1 MRFSSAQ
8 TKVTKKKQE
17 VIQQMKKK
25 RSWFLYNKNQSDI
38 FNELVLYLF
47 ILL

>member
-8 TKVTKKKQE
+8 TEVTKKEHE
-17 VIQQMKKK
+17 VIQQTKKK

-47 ILL
+47 LLL